1 VPSGAAPPPAGV
13 YELKW
18 VVTAGTLIKE
28 FPFKITVIDCAR
40 PLIHMGNVGVTA
52 FTYIIDPASIILE
65 IPVPTYMVT
74 DGSGC

>member
-1 VPSGAAPPPAGV
+1 
-13 YELKW
+13 
-18 VVTAGTLIKE
+18 
-28 FPFKITVIDCAR
+28 
-40 PLIHMGNVGVTA
+40 MGNVGVTA